1 MVVLVVL
8 SVADVVAVVTEMD
21 AKIKNSI
28 LHTQRT
34 VLIKAKYLHGNFSFN
49 ENGAVIIFRTRL
61 K

>member
-21 AKIKNSI
+21 AKIKNSM

-34 VLIKAKYLHGNFSFN
+34 VLIKGKYLRGNFSFN